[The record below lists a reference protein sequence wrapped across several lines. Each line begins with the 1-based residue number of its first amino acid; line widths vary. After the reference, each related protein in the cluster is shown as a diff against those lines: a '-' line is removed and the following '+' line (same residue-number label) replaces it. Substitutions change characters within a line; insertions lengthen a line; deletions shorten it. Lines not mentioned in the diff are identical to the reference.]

1 MTGLLKQLLSI
12 CQSDW
17 REIQIALPLQG
28 RIQKW
33 GFFQTLV
40 QKDRWTFLW
49 QITSHRDGHVFLNL
63 WTPVAVGA
71 GNTALR
77 AEANISVEGNQK
89 QSHFLLSLEFSLV
102 AKKKITQLESDI
114 RSCQRKNFS
123 LKQASGLSRKGGGGV
138 RTPRTLPL
146 DPPLRWGLGQGSRR
160 FFADVTNWC

>member
-1 MTGLLKQLLSI
+1 M
-12 CQSDW
+12 
-17 REIQIALPLQG
+17 
-28 RIQKW
+28 
-33 GFFQTLV
+33 
-40 QKDRWTFLW
+40 
-49 QITSHRDGHVFLNL
+49 FLNL

-123 LKQASGLSRKGGGGV
+123 LKQASGLSRKGGGGGAGPPGPTPWIRHSVEVQDKDLGASFQTLLIGV
-138 RTPRTLPL
+138 RFH
-146 DPPLRWGLGQGSRR
+146 LR
-160 FFADVTNWC
+160 